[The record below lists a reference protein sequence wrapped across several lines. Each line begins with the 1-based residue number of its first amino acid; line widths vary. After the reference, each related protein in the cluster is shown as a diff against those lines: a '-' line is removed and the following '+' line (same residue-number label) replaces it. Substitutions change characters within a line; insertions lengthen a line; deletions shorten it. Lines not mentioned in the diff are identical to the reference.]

1 MANVNFGTA
10 NAQKIV
16 NLWNADQALADEG
29 SYYVAAREYG
39 SPIAITASVADDLNT
54 ASATH
59 ATFAPAMSIF
69 NQENPN
75 NPNAKSIYPRYL
87 KLTTTTV
94 QGGPATDWN
103 YALRL
108 DNGNK
113 YASGGTALTPQNVNP
128 MSSNSSVAK
137 IYFGACVATA
147 APTSAARLVSLGNI
161 ATAVS
166 VVMDTYLFHFG
177 DVNTKM
183 DQLKAAAAAKNISI
197 HVPPVVLAPGWT
209 LQLEMWGTSYT
220 TAAQYVVE
228 FAYAER
234 ISGL

>member
-29 SYYVAAREYG
+29 SYYVAGREYG
-39 SPIAITASVADDLNT
+39 SPIAITASVVDDLNT

-59 ATFAPAMSIF
+59 ATFAPAMSIY
-69 NQENPN
+69 NQENAN
-75 NPNAKSIYPRYL
+75 NPNAKSIYPRYI
-87 KLTTTTV
+87 KLTTAV
-94 QGGPATDWN
+94 VGAAATDWN

-113 YASGGTALTPQNVNP
+113 YASGGTALTAQNINP

-137 IYFGACVATA
+137 VYFGACIATA

-161 ATAVS
+161 TTAIT
-166 VVMDTYLFHFG
+166 VVQDTYLFHFG
-177 DVNTKM
+177 DVNTRM
-183 DQLKAAAAAKNISI
+183 DATKAATPAKNISI
-197 HVPPVVLAPGWT
+197 HVPPVVLSPGWT
-209 LQLEMWGTSYT
+209 LQLELWGTSYT